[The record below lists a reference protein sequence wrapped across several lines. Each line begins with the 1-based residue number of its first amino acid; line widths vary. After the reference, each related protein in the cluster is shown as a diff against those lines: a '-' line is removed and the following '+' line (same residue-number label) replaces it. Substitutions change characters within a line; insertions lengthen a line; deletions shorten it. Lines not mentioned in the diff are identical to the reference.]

1 MASHSGKKESVFFL
15 WIITPVAVLL
25 TLLFVRVNHSATPP
39 KEILDGNRPAL
50 TESAPAA
57 AVPAVADTAAA
68 VADTTAAVPAA
79 PAPAAH

>member
-1 MASHSGKKESVFFL
+1 MASYSGKKESVFFL
-15 WIITPVAVLL
+15 WIIVPVAVLL
-25 TLLFVRVNHSATPP
+25 TLLFVRVNHNATPP

-57 AVPAVADTAAA
+57 TMPAAA
-68 VADTTAAVPAA
+68 DSAAAADTTASEPAA

>member
-15 WIITPVAVLL
+15 WIIVPVAVLL
-25 TLLFVRVNHSATPP
+25 TLLLVRVNHNATPP
-39 KEILDGNRPAL
+39 KEVLDGDRPAL

-57 AVPAVADTAAA
+57 SVPAVADTTSAA
-68 VADTTAAVPAA
+68 ADTTAAAA